1 MGEEV
6 GKIFQKS
13 LEKNGVKFHLEA
25 GVEKAVPSKSDS
37 SKVGGIVL
45 KDGNVLEADCK
56 HIVTL
61 DYRILLTFSSGYPW
75 NGCRSSHSVPE
86 GQ

>member
-13 LEKNGVKFHLEA
+13 LEKNGVKFYLEA

-37 SKVGGIVL
+37 SKVGGIAL
-45 KDGNVLEADCK
+45 KDGNVLEADRGCTS
-56 HIVTL
+56 IFSL
-61 DYRILLTFSSGYPW
+61 PSSDIL
-75 NGCRSSHSVPE
+75 
-86 GQ
+86 